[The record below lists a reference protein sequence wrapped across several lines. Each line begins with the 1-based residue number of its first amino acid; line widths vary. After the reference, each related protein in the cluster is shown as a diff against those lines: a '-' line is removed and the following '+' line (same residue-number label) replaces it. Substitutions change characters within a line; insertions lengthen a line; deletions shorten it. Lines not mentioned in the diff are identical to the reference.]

1 MSIRKDKTELM
12 VGLFVFFGLA
22 IMGALIVQFG
32 RFSDR
37 LRDKYEI
44 QVVFPDASGIRPG
57 SPVNLAGQKIGF
69 VDKEPKLNADFTGV
83 TVFLSVYSGNFI
95 PVGSD
100 FSIGTSGLMGDT
112 FIKVDMPE
120 DPKPVYLKDGAEVA
134 GGESTGL
141 EALQDDAGV
150 VLGEI
155 NVAVKDI
162 QAAVKSL
169 NRVFEKI
176 ENGMLSDENLENLKT
191 SFAELRETTETLNT
205 STKKIDPLMVEA
217 KATVVEAKTAMT
229 KAGETFDKAK
239 EVIGKAEP
247 ALEELT
253 PTIAELKSTLK
264 NANAAITKMT
274 EGGGVTAA
282 LISDSGLRSDL
293 ESFLDKLER
302 HGILGYPKE
311 KKSSSS
317 KPSQPRSTGP
327 PGRGLFNRNR

>member
-1 MSIRKDKTELM
+1 M

-22 IMGALIVQFG
+22 IMGTLIVQFG

-37 LRDKYEI
+37 LRDKYDIE
-44 QVVFPDASGIRPG
+44 VVFPDASGIRAG
-57 SPVNLAGQKIGF
+57 SPVSLAGQKVGF
-69 VDKEPKLNADFTGV
+69 VAVDPELNADFSGV
-83 TVFLSVYSGNFI
+83 SVIVSIYGDKRI
-95 PVGSD
+95 PKGSD

-112 FIKVDMPE
+112 FIKISMPE
-120 DPKPVYLKDGAEVA
+120 EPKPDYLESGAKLK
-134 GGESTGL
+134 GGATTGL
-141 EALQDDAGV
+141 DALQDDAGV
-150 VLGEI
+150 LLGEI
-155 NVAVKDI
+155 NIAVKEI
-162 QAAVKSL
+162 QEAVQSL
-169 NRVFEKI
+169 NRVFGKI

-191 SFAELRETTETLNT
+191 SFAQLRETTENLNT
-205 STKKIDPLMVEA
+205 STKKLDPLMVDA
-217 KATVVEAKTAMT
+217 KATVGEAKIAMT

-239 EVIGKAEP
+239 DVIGKAEP
-247 ALEELT
+247 ALAELE

-317 KPSQPRSTGP
+317 SSPSRSTGP